1 MRNVME
7 LKDNWM
13 FVKEAE
19 NAADA
24 ASKKG
29 TAVSLPHTWNAVDG
43 QDGGND
49 YHRGTCWY
57 VTKFQKPELE
67 AGSQVYVEFLGASV
81 IADVYLNGEAVAH
94 HEGGYSTFRVNLT
107 DKLQEENVLAVA
119 LNNADNNYVY
129 PQKADFTFYGGLYRM
144 VNLIVVPE
152 SHFELDYAGGNG
164 IAVTPTVECDENRVP
179 TGKASVKVETWV
191 TGNADSVVITI
202 TGEESESKTV
212 SVVDGHAEATFEL
225 EHVHL
230 WDGVDDP
237 YLYHAKAEL
246 SSGDVTE
253 TTFGCRSFYTDPEKG
268 FVLNGRVYPLR
279 GVSRH
284 QDRTGAGNALSYEM
298 HKEDMEIIKEIGANT
313 IRLAHYQHAQEFYDL
328 CDEYGMVVWAEIPY
342 ITMHMPNGRAN
353 TLSQMEELVV
363 QNYNHPSIVCWGLS
377 NEITAATPVDEDLLE
392 NHRLLNDL
400 CHKLDKTRFTTMAN
414 VFMQETDSPLLE
426 IPDVNSYNLY
436 FGWYLGELEQN
447 DEFFDEYHAKYPD
460 RCIGFSEYG
469 ADANP
474 QYQSTNPTHGDYS
487 ETYQTVYHEHMLK
500 MIEERPYLWA
510 THVWNM
516 FDFAADGRDEGGKHG
531 VNQKGLVTM
540 DRKLKKDAFY
550 LYKAY
555 WNKEDAFVH
564 ICGSRYVDRKEDTT
578 EVKVYSNQTTVS
590 LYVDGTLLETQDGS
604 RIFRFAVPM
613 TGEHE
618 IVAKAGAEEDSIH
631 IRKVEEANPDYVMGE
646 IKDVI
651 NWFDD
656 EPYKTECYSIKD
668 KMSEIKA
675 SPKAGAILAELMAQ
689 APGAESR
696 GDVAESVKDNPNL
709 VRMMGRMT
717 LESMLGHMKD
727 SITEEQVKGLNRML
741 QQIKKGE

>member
-1 MRNVME
+1 M
-7 LKDNWM
+7 
-13 FVKEAE
+13 
-19 NAADA
+19 
-24 ASKKG
+24 
-29 TAVSLPHTWNAVDG
+29 
-43 QDGGND
+43 
-49 YHRGTCWY
+49 
-57 VTKFQKPELE
+57 
-67 AGSQVYVEFLGASV
+67 
-81 IADVYLNGEAVAH
+81 
-94 HEGGYSTFRVNLT
+94 
-107 DKLQEENVLAVA
+107 
-119 LNNADNNYVY
+119 
-129 PQKADFTFYGGLYRM
+129 
-144 VNLIVVPE
+144 
-152 SHFELDYAGGNG
+152 
-164 IAVTPTVECDENRVP
+164 TPTVECDENRVP

-564 ICGSRYVDRKEDTT
+564 ICGRRYVDRKEDTT

-590 LYVDGTLLETQDGS
+590 LYVDGTLLETQEGN

-656 EPYKTECYSIKD
+656 EPYKSDCYSIKD
-668 KMSEIKA
+668 KMSEIQA